1 MVNIDKNKLTGL
13 EVRFH
18 RLKNNGRN
26 FDSPGVVHKL
36 ERQIRRIKEAEGEA
50 N

>member
-1 MVNIDKNKLTGL
+1 MVNIDKNKLIGL

-18 RLKNNGRN
+18 MLKNNGRN

-36 ERQIRRIKEAEGEA
+36 ERQIRRIKEAEGET

>member
-1 MVNIDKNKLTGL
+1 MVNIDKNKLAGL
-13 EVRFH
+13 EVRLH

-26 FDSPGVVHKL
+26 FDSPGVVKKL
-36 ERQIRRIKEAEGEA
+36 ERQIRRIKEAEGET